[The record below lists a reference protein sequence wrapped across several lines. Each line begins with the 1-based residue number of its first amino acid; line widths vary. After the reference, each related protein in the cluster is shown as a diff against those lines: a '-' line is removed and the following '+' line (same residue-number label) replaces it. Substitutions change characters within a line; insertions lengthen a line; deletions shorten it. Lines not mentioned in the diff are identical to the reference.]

1 MLHNQIMEP
10 IFNQSLQ
17 VLELA
22 RQKGFL
28 RASDLDQIHVS
39 RVVLARLSADGLLE
53 KVSRGVYRLPGSADS
68 SPESLL
74 TVATRAPQAVF
85 CLLSALQF
93 HELTTQL
100 PRQVW
105 IAMPQG
111 SHVPKLDYPPLK
123 LIQYSGAAYSE
134 GITEIKFGKVSIRVY
149 DVAKTIVDCFKH
161 RNKIGIDVAVEAL
174 KEARRK
180 KMIDMN
186 ALWHYAKIS
195 RVANLM
201 RPYLEATE

>member
-1 MLHNQIMEP
+1 MLHNQIMETT
-10 IFNQSLQ
+10 FNQSRQ
-17 VLELA
+17 VLDLA

-28 RASDLDQIHVS
+28 RASDLDQINVS
-39 RVVLARLSADGLLE
+39 RVVLSRLSAIGLLE
-53 KVSRGVYRLPGSADS
+53 KVSRGVYRLPDLVDS
-68 SPESLL
+68 NPDSLL

-85 CLLSALQF
+85 CLLTALQF

-123 LIQYSGAAYSE
+123 LVQYSGLAYSE
-134 GITEIKFGKVSIRVY
+134 GITEVKFGQTSIRVY
-149 DVAKTIVDCFKH
+149 DVAKTIADCFKH

-180 KMIDMN
+180 KVIDMN
-186 ALWHYAKIS
+186 MLWHYAKIC